1 MKAIRQGGTR
11 PKGSSL
17 GMTVAMSRWI
27 IFRSS
32 GLSMVIGCPMD
43 PSPGLSP
50 ILKGAVALIAGAG
63 APTGAGGVTDG
74 GIGAAAL
81 TDKLVD
87 CSWLLKFTLKI

>member
-63 APTGAGGVTDG
+63 APTGVTDG